1 MRRIRNLLRDEAGA
15 SAVEYGLIL
24 ALGVG
29 LALFLVYFFGR
40 TLNGARNDMVGGGED
55 PAAAR
60 DAGSRREQGR
70 AADGGFIRHG
80 VVIP

>member
-1 MRRIRNLLRDEAGA
+1 VRRIRHLWRDQSGA

-29 LALFLVYFFGR
+29 LALLLVYFFGR
-40 TLNGARNDMVGGGED
+40 TLNGARSDVARGGEEPAALHDGGASGGG
-55 PAAAR
+55 
-60 DAGSRREQGR
+60 
-70 AADGGFIRHG
+70 ADGGFILHRT